1 MRSTVVLP
9 QPEGP
14 TSTAN
19 SLSWI
24 SSDRLSTALTA
35 PKRFTTFFR
44 VTADMALALV
54 A

>member
-1 MRSTVVLP
+1 MRSAVVLP

-24 SSDRLSTALTA
+24 SIDRLSTALIA
-35 PKRFTTFFR
+35 PNCLTTFFR
-44 VTADMALALV
+44 VTPDMV
-54 A
+54 PIS

>member
-1 MRSTVVLP
+1 MRSAVVLP

-24 SSDRLSTALTA
+24 SMDRLSTALTA
-35 PKRFTTFFR
+35 PNCFTTFFR
-44 VTADMALALV
+44 VTLDIGADVFA
-54 A
+54 